1 MLLDTGKEQLP
12 LVIPEGISVEIVCP
26 PVVRAV
32 SDAADE
38 IARALDE
45 PIGAPRLEEIARR
58 GKTAAVMVCD
68 NTRYVPLPV
77 ILPLVLERLNAAGI
91 ADANITIVIAC
102 GLHAPMREDA
112 VRQMLGDEVFHRAAA
127 INHDARNPEKLTYFG
142 ESEILRAPVYLNQ
155 TVAEAD
161 IRVGIGTV
169 DPHIFAG
176 YSGGVKILS
185 VGCAGEK
192 TIAATHNARVMED
205 EDTKFGDIRHN
216 TFRLLL
222 DETERYCP
230 IHFLINVV
238 QDDHKRLIGAFCG
251 DAHIAYEEAVNRAKT
266 VFETYCEGNADV
278 CITLPHYPKTRNLYQ
293 AIRAVNSVLLLKTPL
308 VKTGGLVIVPAS
320 CEEGTGSDSFYREIR
335 DGGTPEQIIQH
346 GREFGFDPEDNKT
359 FTVARMLQR
368 ARVMLTDT
376 KLPEVV
382 VQDMGFGYA
391 KTVSDALYEEW
402 RKKPNLKL
410 CILTDGFLT
419 LPSVRA

>member
-12 LVIPEGISVEIVCP
+12 LVIPEGITVEIVRP
-26 PVVRAV
+26 PEGTPV
-32 SDAADE
+32 SDAARE

-45 PIGAPRLEEIARR
+45 PIGSPRLTEMAQR

-68 NTRYVPLPV
+68 NTRYVPLQV
-77 ILPLVLERLNAAGI
+77 ILPQALDRLNAAGI
-91 ADANITIVIAC
+91 ADADITIVIAC
-102 GLHAPMREDA
+102 GMHAPMSEYA
-112 VRQMLGDEVFHRAAA
+112 IEEMLGTEIKKRVRA
-127 INHDARNPEKLTYFG
+127 INHDARDKEKLTYFG
-142 ESEILRAPVYLNQ
+142 ESEILRAPVYLNK

-161 IRVGIGTV
+161 LRIGIGTV

-185 VGCAGEK
+185 VGCAGEE

-205 EDTKFGDIRHN
+205 EETKFGDIRHN

-238 QDDHKRLIGAFCG
+238 QDDRKRLIGAFCG
-251 DAHIAYEEAVNRAKT
+251 DAHTAYEEAVNHAKT
-266 VFETYCEGNADV
+266 VFETRCEGNADV

-308 VKTGGLVIVPAS
+308 VKPDGLVIVPAS
-320 CEEGTGSDSFYREIR
+320 CEEGTGSESFYREMR

-346 GREFGFDPEDNKT
+346 GREVGFDPEDNKT

-368 ARVMLTDT
+368 ARVTLSDT
-376 KLPEVV
+376 KLKESVV
-382 VQDMGFGYA
+382 REMGFGYA
-391 KTVSDALYEEW
+391 KTVSEALYEEW
-402 RKKPNLKL
+402 LRKPNLRL

-419 LPSVRA
+419 LPSIRS